1 MDILKMHLKGST
13 LLIMHFCCEHSSQS
27 TFGTVKEVLKIK
39 YFTSERHVRHMY
51 REKPKIVCAEK
62 KSLPMSV

>member
-1 MDILKMHLKGST
+1 MAILKMHLKGST
-13 LLIMHFCCEHSSQS
+13 LTMLIMHFCCEHSSQS

-39 YFTSERHVRHMY
+39 YFTSERHVRYTY

-62 KSLPMSV
+62 DHCP

>member
-13 LLIMHFCCEHSSQS
+13 LTMLIMHFCCEHSSQS

-39 YFTSERHVRHMY
+39 YFTSEIHVQGKAQNSMCR
-51 REKPKIVCAEK
+51 K